1 MAALP
6 PAQEGLVAKEGQGL
20 GNRGSNAASDLEK
33 RKTSSLILI
42 WNGLCCGHGDPRAGG
57 TLPSLTYFKLLQIFT
72 DTWKQIKD
80 TDRLLSGVPEGS
92 QVRLQMGLS
101 LQGPR
106 VCVAGPGQGVLPV
119 VCRSPLL
126 PPFWQGPQQS
136 PLPSPTALCL
146 TSSIL
151 TPIPGSTQL
160 P

>member
-6 PAQEGLVAKEGQGL
+6 PAQEGQGL

-106 VCVAGPGQGVLPV
+106 VCVAGPGQGCPFRRRGWGNLGTHSPGLWTPASSSTDRKVLGDPRMHKV
-119 VCRSPLL
+119 
-126 PPFWQGPQQS
+126 
-136 PLPSPTALCL
+136 
-146 TSSIL
+146 TSA
-151 TPIPGSTQL
+151 PGQ